1 MTKENQEILINLIYE
16 EMMKLDNISDIIE
29 MRAKFITE
37 ILYHS
42 GIILEA
48 KGLVTDYDTE
58 Y

>member
-1 MTKENQEILINLIYE
+1 MTKENQEALVNLIYD
-16 EMMKLDNISDIIE
+16 EMMKLDNVSDIIE
-29 MRAKFITE
+29 LRAKFITE

-42 GIILEA
+42 EIILEA

>member
-1 MTKENQEILINLIYE
+1 MKKENQEALVNLIYD
-16 EMMKLDNISDIIE
+16 EMMKLNNISDIIE

-42 GIILEA
+42 EIILEA
-48 KGLVTDYDTE
+48 KGLITDYDTE

>member
-1 MTKENQEILINLIYE
+1 MKKENQEALVNLIYD

-42 GIILEA
+42 EIILEA
-48 KGLVTDYDTE
+48 KGLITDYDTE

>member
-1 MTKENQEILINLIYE
+1 MKKENQEALVNLIYD
-16 EMMKLDNISDIIE
+16 EMMKLNNISDIIE

-42 GIILEA
+42 EIILEA
-48 KGLVTDYDTE
+48 KGLIANYDTE

>member
-1 MTKENQEILINLIYE
+1 MKKENRETLVNLIYD

-42 GIILEA
+42 EIILEA
-48 KGLVTDYDTE
+48 KGLITDYDTE

>member
-1 MTKENQEILINLIYE
+1 MTEKNQEILINLIYE

-42 GIILEA
+42 EIILEA